1 MSGLLHGFSFLY
13 PYGTMTV
20 KFPDEKR
27 GLHMN
32 HVTEY
37 LNQITASSF
46 SIFGMVF
53 LGLALLNC
61 FLGYRLKKLWISMIG
76 FLFGIAIGAGITAL
90 FSENKTVILAAG
102 LVVGIL
108 VALLS
113 FRLYLIGVFF
123 YAVLSA
129 YPLIAGLIGKELW
142 WEIALSVIAAL
153 LIGLLAVNFVRPV
166 LIIVSA
172 VGGGMQVSQ
181 IIMGWIAMENPWGL
195 YGVAVGL
202 ALLGMLVQFRS
213 SKE

>member
-1 MSGLLHGFSFLY
+1 
-13 PYGTMTV
+13 
-20 KFPDEKR
+20 
-27 GLHMN
+27 
-32 HVTEY
+32 
-37 LNQITASSF
+37 
-46 SIFGMVF
+46 
-53 LGLALLNC
+53 
-61 FLGYRLKKLWISMIG
+61 MIG
-76 FLFGIAIGAGITAL
+76 FLLGIAIGAGITAL

-129 YPLIAGLIGKELW
+129 YPLITGLIGKELW

-195 YGVAVGL
+195 YGVAAGL

>member
-1 MSGLLHGFSFLY
+1 
-13 PYGTMTV
+13 
-20 KFPDEKR
+20 
-27 GLHMN
+27 MN
-32 HVTEY
+32 HVMEY

-46 SIFGMVF
+46 SIFGMIF

-76 FLFGIAIGAGITAL
+76 FLLGIAIGAGITAL

-181 IIMGWIAMENPWGL
+181 IIMGWIAMENLWGL
-195 YGVAVGL
+195 YGVAAGL

>member
-1 MSGLLHGFSFLY
+1 
-13 PYGTMTV
+13 
-20 KFPDEKR
+20 
-27 GLHMN
+27 MN

-46 SIFGMVF
+46 SIFGMIF

-76 FLFGIAIGAGITAL
+76 FLLGIAIGAGITAL

-195 YGVAVGL
+195 YGVAAGL

-213 SKE
+213 SRE

>member
-46 SIFGMVF
+46 SIFGMIF
-53 LGLALLNC
+53 LGMALLNC
-61 FLGYRLKKLWISMIG
+61 FLGYRLKKLWIGMIG
-76 FLFGIAIGAGITAL
+76 FLLGIAIGAGITSL

-108 VALLS
+108 AALLS

-123 YAVLSA
+123 YAALSV

-142 WEIALSVIAAL
+142 WEIALSVIAAF

-166 LIIVSA
+166 LIIASPLRVYAGVTDYHGMDCDGESLGTVRCCCWSGVFRDAGA
-172 VGGGMQVSQ
+172 V
-181 IIMGWIAMENPWGL
+181 
-195 YGVAVGL
+195 
-202 ALLGMLVQFRS
+202 
-213 SKE
+213 

>member
-1 MSGLLHGFSFLY
+1 
-13 PYGTMTV
+13 
-20 KFPDEKR
+20 
-27 GLHMN
+27 MN

-46 SIFGMVF
+46 SIFGMIF

-76 FLFGIAIGAGITAL
+76 FLLGIAIGAGITAL

-102 LVVGIL
+102 LVTL
-108 VALLS
+108 VASLASLIS

-172 VGGGMQVSQ
+172 VGGGMQASQ

-195 YGVAVGL
+195 YGVAAGL

>member
-1 MSGLLHGFSFLY
+1 
-13 PYGTMTV
+13 
-20 KFPDEKR
+20 
-27 GLHMN
+27 MN

-46 SIFGMVF
+46 SIFGMIF

-76 FLFGIAIGAGITAL
+76 FLLGIAIGAGITAL

-195 YGVAVGL
+195 YGVAAGL

>member
-1 MSGLLHGFSFLY
+1 
-13 PYGTMTV
+13 
-20 KFPDEKR
+20 
-27 GLHMN
+27 MN

-46 SIFGMVF
+46 GILGMIF

-76 FLFGIAIGAGITAL
+76 FLLGIAIGAGITAL
-90 FSENKTVILAAG
+90 FSENKTVILVAG

-108 VALLS
+108 AALLS

-172 VGGGMQVSQ
+172 VGGGMQASQ

-195 YGVAVGL
+195 YGVAAGL

>member
-1 MSGLLHGFSFLY
+1 
-13 PYGTMTV
+13 
-20 KFPDEKR
+20 
-27 GLHMN
+27 MN

-46 SIFGMVF
+46 SIFGMIF

-61 FLGYRLKKLWISMIG
+61 FLGYRLKKLWIGMIG
-76 FLFGIAIGAGITAL
+76 FLLGIAIGAGITAL

-123 YAVLSA
+123 YAALSV

-142 WEIALSVIAAL
+142 WEIALSVIAAF

-166 LIIVSA
+166 LIIASA

-195 YGVAVGL
+195 YGVAAGL

>member
-32 HVTEY
+32 HVMEY

-46 SIFGMVF
+46 SIFGMIF

-76 FLFGIAIGAGITAL
+76 FLLGIAIGAGITAL

-142 WEIALSVIAAL
+142 WE
-153 LIGLLAVNFVRPV
+153 
-166 LIIVSA
+166 
-172 VGGGMQVSQ
+172 
-181 IIMGWIAMENPWGL
+181 EN
-195 YGVAVGL
+195 
-202 ALLGMLVQFRS
+202 
-213 SKE
+213 

>member
-1 MSGLLHGFSFLY
+1 
-13 PYGTMTV
+13 
-20 KFPDEKR
+20 
-27 GLHMN
+27 MN

-46 SIFGMVF
+46 SIFGMIF

-76 FLFGIAIGAGITAL
+76 FLLGIAIGAGITAL

-142 WEIALSVIAAL
+142 WEIALSVIAAI

-195 YGVAVGL
+195 YGVAAGL

>member
-1 MSGLLHGFSFLY
+1 
-13 PYGTMTV
+13 
-20 KFPDEKR
+20 
-27 GLHMN
+27 MN
-32 HVTEY
+32 HVMEY

-46 SIFGMVF
+46 SIFGMIF

-76 FLFGIAIGAGITAL
+76 FLLGIAIGAGITAL
-90 FSENKTVILAAG
+90 FSENKTVILVAG

-195 YGVAVGL
+195 YGVAAGL

>member
-1 MSGLLHGFSFLY
+1 
-13 PYGTMTV
+13 
-20 KFPDEKR
+20 
-27 GLHMN
+27 MN

-46 SIFGMVF
+46 SIFGMIF

-76 FLFGIAIGAGITAL
+76 FLLGIAIGAGITAL

-142 WEIALSVIAAL
+142 WEIALS
-153 LIGLLAVNFVRPV
+153 
-166 LIIVSA
+166 
-172 VGGGMQVSQ
+172 
-181 IIMGWIAMENPWGL
+181 
-195 YGVAVGL
+195 Y
-202 ALLGMLVQFRS
+202 S
-213 SKE
+213 SL

>member
-1 MSGLLHGFSFLY
+1 MD
-13 PYGTMTV
+13 T
-20 KFPDEKR
+20 
-27 GLHMN
+27 
-32 HVTEY
+32 
-37 LNQITASSF
+37 I
-46 SIFGMVF
+46 
-53 LGLALLNC
+53 
-61 FLGYRLKKLWISMIG
+61 
-76 FLFGIAIGAGITAL
+76 
-90 FSENKTVILAAG
+90 
-102 LVVGIL
+102 
-108 VALLS
+108 S

-172 VGGGMQVSQ
+172 VGGGMQASQ
-181 IIMGWIAMENPWGL
+181 IIMGWIAMANPWGL
-195 YGVAVGL
+195 YGVAAGL

>member
-61 FLGYRLKKLWISMIG
+61 FLGYRLKKLWIGMIG
-76 FLFGIAIGAGITAL
+76 FLLGIAIGAGITSL

-108 VALLS
+108 AALLS

-123 YAVLSA
+123 YAALSV

-142 WEIALSVIAAL
+142 WEIALSVIAAF
-153 LIGLLAVNFVRPV
+153 LIGLLAVNFVRRV
-166 LIIVSA
+166 LIIASA
-172 VGGGMQVSQ
+172 VGGVMDVSQ
-181 IIMGWIAMENPWGL
+181 IIMGWIAMENPWGV
-195 YGVAVGL
+195 YGVGAGL

>member
-1 MSGLLHGFSFLY
+1 
-13 PYGTMTV
+13 
-20 KFPDEKR
+20 
-27 GLHMN
+27 MN
-32 HVTEY
+32 HVMEY

-46 SIFGMVF
+46 SIFGMIF

-76 FLFGIAIGAGITAL
+76 FLLGIAIGAGITAL

-195 YGVAVGL
+195 YGVAAGL

>member
-61 FLGYRLKKLWISMIG
+61 FLGYRLKKLWIGMIG
-76 FLFGIAIGAGITAL
+76 FLLGIAIGAGITSL

-108 VALLS
+108 AALLS

-123 YAVLSA
+123 YAALSV

-142 WEIALSVIAAL
+142 WEIALSVIAAF

-166 LIIVSA
+166 LIIASA
-172 VGGGMQVSQ
+172 WRWYAGVTDYHGMDCDGES
-181 IIMGWIAMENPWGL
+181 
-195 YGVAVGL
+195 
-202 ALLGMLVQFRS
+202 LGTVRCCRWFGASRDAGTV
-213 SKE
+213 

>member
-1 MSGLLHGFSFLY
+1 
-13 PYGTMTV
+13 
-20 KFPDEKR
+20 
-27 GLHMN
+27 MN
-32 HVTEY
+32 HVMEY

-46 SIFGMVF
+46 SIFGMIF

-76 FLFGIAIGAGITAL
+76 FLLGIAIGAGITAL

-108 VALLS
+108 VVLLS

-153 LIGLLAVNFVRPV
+153 LIGLLAVNFVRPA

-195 YGVAVGL
+195 YGVAAGL

>member
-1 MSGLLHGFSFLY
+1 
-13 PYGTMTV
+13 
-20 KFPDEKR
+20 
-27 GLHMN
+27 MN

-46 SIFGMVF
+46 SIFGMIF

-76 FLFGIAIGAGITAL
+76 FLLGIAIGAGITAL

>member
-46 SIFGMVF
+46 SIFGMIF
-53 LGLALLNC
+53 LGMALLNC
-61 FLGYRLKKLWISMIG
+61 FLGYRLKKLWIGMIG
-76 FLFGIAIGAGITAL
+76 FLLGIAIGAGITSL

-108 VALLS
+108 AALLS

-123 YAVLSA
+123 YAALSV

-142 WEIALSVIAAL
+142 WEIALSVIAAFPDRASRCEFCSTGSDHCECRWRWYAGVTDYHGMDCDGESL
-153 LIGLLAVNFVRPV
+153 GTVRCCCWSGVFRDAGAV
-166 LIIVSA
+166 
-172 VGGGMQVSQ
+172 
-181 IIMGWIAMENPWGL
+181 
-195 YGVAVGL
+195 
-202 ALLGMLVQFRS
+202 
-213 SKE
+213 

>member
-1 MSGLLHGFSFLY
+1 
-13 PYGTMTV
+13 
-20 KFPDEKR
+20 
-27 GLHMN
+27 MN

-46 SIFGMVF
+46 SIFGMIF

-76 FLFGIAIGAGITAL
+76 FLLGIAIGAGITAL

-108 VALLS
+108 VALIS

-195 YGVAVGL
+195 YGVAAGL

>member
-1 MSGLLHGFSFLY
+1 
-13 PYGTMTV
+13 
-20 KFPDEKR
+20 
-27 GLHMN
+27 MN

-46 SIFGMVF
+46 SIFGMIF

-76 FLFGIAIGAGITAL
+76 FLLGIAIGAGITAL

-123 YAVLSA
+123 HAVLSA

-172 VGGGMQVSQ
+172 VGGGMQASQ
-181 IIMGWIAMENPWGL
+181 IIMGWIAMANPWGL
-195 YGVAVGL
+195 YGVAAGL

>member
-1 MSGLLHGFSFLY
+1 
-13 PYGTMTV
+13 
-20 KFPDEKR
+20 
-27 GLHMN
+27 MN

-61 FLGYRLKKLWISMIG
+61 FLGYRLKKLWIGMIG
-76 FLFGIAIGAGITAL
+76 FLLGIAIGAGITSL

-108 VALLS
+108 AALLS

-123 YAVLSA
+123 YAALSV

-142 WEIALSVIAAL
+142 WEIALSVIAAF

-166 LIIVSA
+166 LIIASA

-195 YGVAVGL
+195 YGVAAGL

>member
-1 MSGLLHGFSFLY
+1 
-13 PYGTMTV
+13 
-20 KFPDEKR
+20 
-27 GLHMN
+27 MN

-46 SIFGMVF
+46 SIFGMIF

-195 YGVAVGL
+195 YGVAAGL